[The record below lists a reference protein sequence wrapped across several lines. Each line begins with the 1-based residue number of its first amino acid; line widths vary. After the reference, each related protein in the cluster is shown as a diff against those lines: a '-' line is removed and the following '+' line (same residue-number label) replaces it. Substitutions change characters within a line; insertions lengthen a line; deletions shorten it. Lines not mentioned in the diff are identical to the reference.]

1 MDKMKNIM
9 QEMPEGKAK
18 SQLTNELLKV
28 QGVRRFQL
36 VNELANITMN
46 AYKTF
51 KFAENNKE
59 NDHDTEK

>member
-1 MDKMKNIM
+1 MRNIM

-46 AYKTF
+46 AYSLEDLKMSFNF
-51 KFAENNKE
+51 KLKFFSF
-59 NDHDTEK
+59 